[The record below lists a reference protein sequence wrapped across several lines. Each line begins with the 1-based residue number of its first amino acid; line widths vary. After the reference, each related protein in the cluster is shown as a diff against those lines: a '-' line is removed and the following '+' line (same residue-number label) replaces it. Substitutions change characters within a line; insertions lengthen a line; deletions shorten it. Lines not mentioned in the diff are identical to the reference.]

1 MARKRVSMREG
12 PLAELFR
19 ATEAAQRRQAAPSTA
34 RQALARPDP
43 APTEILS
50 VVPDPAP
57 EPAPTSIA
65 ARGPA
70 EPEQLPGRAL
80 ARAAA
85 RAPGA
90 PRARRATAPRTWP

>member
-19 ATEAAQRRQAAPSTA
+19 ATEAAQDKGKGGST
-34 RQALARPDP
+34 RGKHSQPDP

-57 EPAPTSIA
+57 EVAPTLVVGS
-65 ARGPA
+65 
-70 EPEQLPGRAL
+70 
-80 ARAAA
+80 
-85 RAPGA
+85 
-90 PRARRATAPRTWP
+90 RARRSSFRSPGGSSRCPSIRRASSARATAPRTSP